1 MGLVRVR
8 EGKGTPL
15 VLLPGLREDS
25 SGWLPALP
33 ALAARHHVIL
43 LDLPGF
49 GAAPP
54 LPRGLL
60 PTSRALAQEVAAEL
74 HRLGVARPH
83 VAGFSLGGR
92 VGLELARRG
101 HTRSVVAIAPN
112 GTGTPVEQGYLI
124 GLLLAKRLTAR
135 ALQPLT
141 GLPGGEHLARLF
153 LATEHVRPWR
163 LDAEQARELLRSFAR
178 SPDYLRTLAATVV
191 DVAIVWGRSTARCCC
206 CKGHLTSSRSGSRRA
221 SCSCSRTP
229 GSASSPGPGT
239 TWSPTPPKWSR
250 RDPAVPGGG
259 RSGRHSAAV
268 D

>member
-54 LPRGLL
+54 LPRGVL

-92 VGLELARRG
+92 SGWSWPGAATPDLSWRSRR
-101 HTRSVVAIAPN
+101 TAP
-112 GTGTPVEQGYLI
+112 
-124 GLLLAKRLTAR
+124 A
-135 ALQPLT
+135 
-141 GLPGGEHLARLF
+141 
-153 LATEHVRPWR
+153 
-163 LDAEQARELLRSFAR
+163 LRSSR
-178 SPDYLRTLAATVV
+178 
-191 DVAIVWGRSTARCCC
+191 AI
-206 CKGHLTSSRSGSRRA
+206 
-221 SCSCSRTP
+221 
-229 GSASSPGPGT
+229 
-239 TWSPTPPKWSR
+239 
-250 RDPAVPGGG
+250 
-259 RSGRHSAAV
+259 
-268 D
+268 

>member
-54 LPRGLL
+54 LPRGVL

-178 SPDYLRTLAATVV
+178 SPDYLRTLARP
-191 DVAIVWGRSTARCCC
+191 WST
-206 CKGHLTSSRSGSRRA
+206 SRSYGA
-221 SCSCSRTP
+221 GQLP
-229 GSASSPGPGT
+229 GAAAA
-239 TWSPTPPKWSR
+239 
-250 RDPAVPGGG
+250 RDT
-259 RSGRHSAAV
+259 
-268 D
+268 